1 MFELVPMTKRVQ
13 EMRERYRTTV
23 PKLCTAR
30 FRIITDFYE
39 QHPELTGSLRR
50 ALMLKTILEEIPVS
64 VFENELIVGTQATT
78 YRGSSLNPE
87 FGGIHWFKDEW
98 EAGTLLNRATDQYLI
113 DQEDIDYV
121 LSKVDFWD
129 HANNSAKLSQYIP
142 EGYKEVAGNGV
153 TFFRGDRI
161 CINPI
166 GHFSINYKK
175 MLKRGLRS
183 MWEEARENMRNL
195 EGHQFGQDMSKYIF
209 YRSVAL
215 VLEGMMCFV
224 RRYGEKCAELAAAEG
239 DAARKAELEAMS
251 AGLFNISEK
260 PASTFWEAVQLL
272 YLYHIGMC
280 LDGQQHGISFGRVD
294 QYFGSYYD
302 ANIAKGILTPEQGQ
316 EILDLFYLK
325 CAEMNKMGPS
335 TAARG
340 VSGYTSGMLMTM
352 GGVDENGNDA
362 TNAVTYMMLQSSG
375 RLLLHDPPQA
385 LRIHK
390 GTPKA
395 LWDAA
400 LSVTMRAGGVPTFE
414 SDEAIIPALR
424 KRGMSLTSA
433 RNYCLIGCVEPAGCG
448 DHWSMA
454 GCSGWEGY
462 WNMANCYLQ
471 AINNGINP
479 FPNPDGTPNTKRTG
493 LPTGYLYEMEDF
505 DQVLTAVRKQM
516 KFFVDWQISMTNLQQ
531 ILTANELPLPLV
543 SAATDGCMESGKD
556 VMDGGALNNS
566 TGFTGIAVGNLVDCL
581 AITKYMVYDKK
592 LCTARE
598 LYDAF
603 MDNWVGHEDLRDF
616 IMHKVPRYGNG
627 DEYCDRFLRWITDNF
642 SELVHQG
649 TDPRGGKYHV
659 GMWPVAFNV
668 LFGLTTAATPDG
680 RRTGEPLA
688 DGISPMQGV
697 DTNGPTALLSSIAE
711 NMDQTQYPDGTLL
724 NLKLHPTA
732 FSNEGGFEKVQAL
745 MRSYF
750 ARGGMELQLN
760 VISSDALR
768 KAQKTPE
775 EYQDLVVRVA
785 GFSAY
790 FVELTK
796 TSQNDI
802 ISRTELTL

>member
-1 MFELVPMTKRVQ
+1 MFELVPMTERVQ
-13 EMRERYRTTV
+13 EVRQRYRTTV

-30 FRIITDFYE
+30 FRIVTEFYE
-39 QHPELTGSLRR
+39 NHPEITGSLRR
-50 ALMLKTILEEIPVS
+50 AMMLKKVLEELPVS
-64 VFENELIVGTQATT
+64 VFPNELIVGTQATT

-98 EAGTLLNRATDQYLI
+98 EAGTLLERTTDLYLV
-113 DQEDIDYV
+113 DQVDIDYV

-129 HANNSAKLSQYIP
+129 HANNSAKMSQYIP
-142 EGYKEVAGNGV
+142 EGYKTVAGNGV
-153 TFFRGDRI
+153 TLFRSDRI

-166 GHFSINYKK
+166 GHFAANYKK
-175 MLKRGLRS
+175 VLTRGLRS
-183 MWEEARENMRNL
+183 IWEEAKENMKNL
-195 EGHQFGQDMSKYIF
+195 EGHQFGRDMEKYMF
-209 YRSVAL
+209 YRSVVL
-215 VLEGMMCFV
+215 VLEGLMTFI
-224 RRYGEKCAELAAAEG
+224 RRYADKCAELSKTEHNPQ
-239 DAARKAELEAMS
+239 RKSELECMAT
-251 AGLFNISEK
+251 GLANIAEN
-260 PASTFWEAVQLL
+260 PASSYWEAVQLI

-280 LDGQQHGISFGRVD
+280 LDGQQHGISFGRID
-294 QYFGSYYD
+294 QYLGPYYEMD
-302 ANIAKGILTPEQGQ
+302 IAKGILTPEQGQ

-325 CAEMNKMGPS
+325 CAEMNKMGPATS
-335 TAARG
+335 ARG

-362 TNAVTYMMLQSSG
+362 SNDVTYMMLQASG

-390 GTPKA
+390 NTPKK

-414 SDEAIIPALR
+414 NDDIIIPALR
-424 KRGMSLTSA
+424 KRGMSLRSA

-462 WNMANCYLQ
+462 WNMAALYLQ

-479 FPNPDGTPNTKRTG
+479 FPNPDGTPNTRQTG
-493 LPTGYLYEMEDF
+493 LSTGYLYEMDSF
-505 DQVLTAVRKQM
+505 DKVLTAVRKQM
-516 KFFVDWQISMTNLQQ
+516 KYFVDWQISMTNLQQ
-531 ILTANELPLPLV
+531 IMTAKELPLPLV
-543 SAATDGCMESGKD
+543 SATMDGCMESGKD
-556 VMDGGALNNS
+556 VMDGGALYNS

-592 LCTARE
+592 LCSARE
-598 LYDAF
+598 LYDAI
-603 MDNWVGHEDLRDF
+603 MDNWEGHEELHNY
-616 IMHKVPRYGNG
+616 IMHQVPRFGNG
-627 DEYCDRFLRWITDNF
+627 DEYCDYFMKWITDNF
-642 SELVHQG
+642 AECVQQG
-649 TDPRGGKYHV
+649 EDPRGGKYYV

-668 LFGLTTAATPDG
+668 LFGMTTAATPDG
-680 RRTGEPLA
+680 RKTGEPLS

-697 DTNGPTALLSSIAE
+697 DKNGPTYLLNSIAN
-711 NMDQTQYPDGTLL
+711 NMDQSLYPNGTLL
-724 NLKLHPTA
+724 NIKLHPTA
-732 FSNEGGFEKVQAL
+732 FSNKSGFEKVQAL
-745 MRSYF
+745 MRTYF

-760 VISSDALR
+760 VISSETLR
-768 KAQKTPE
+768 QAQKTPD

-796 TSQNDI
+796 TSQDDI
-802 ISRTELTL
+802 ISRTELTV